1 MMRGKMGLSP
11 RELELLEIVLSFY
24 DGFAEGNE
32 TNSQLQGEAARA
44 YRKVAALY
52 RVLGREQEAEQAH
65 ARAVG
70 RFESLVRRHGEDSEY
85 GYELARTLALDG
97 SDAHAVSPEAA
108 EPDLRRAIAMVE
120 RLFER
125 APERK
130 QITYAAAL
138 ARWNGWLA
146 EHLDSLGRPEEAV
159 NSYRASIVRDEWLAD
174 QLSNPPMIHDVLA
187 FRRAALAEALIRIGR
202 KDEARAIV
210 DRTAADVLGHVGD
223 GGRSVR
229 GSAEMVAIG
238 VESLAASYRG
248 LGDDRRAAELDEVAL
263 RLRER
268 AREGRPGHRGGGGFA
283 PTKNDPRGAGRG
295 RPAGPP
301 GDRPGR

>member
-1 MMRGKMGLSP
+1 MGLSP
-11 RELELLEIVLSFY
+11 RELELLEIVLRFY

-65 ARAVG
+65 ARALG

-97 SDAHAVSPEAA
+97 PDAHAVSPERA

-130 QITYAAAL
+130 RITYAAAL

-146 EHLDSLGRPEEAV
+146 EHLESLGRPEEAV

-174 QLSNPPMIHDVLA
+174 QLSNPPMSP
-187 FRRAALAEALIRIGR
+187 R
-202 KDEARAIV
+202 
-210 DRTAADVLGHVGD
+210 
-223 GGRSVR
+223 
-229 GSAEMVAIG
+229 
-238 VESLAASYRG
+238 
-248 LGDDRRAAELDEVAL
+248 
-263 RLRER
+263 
-268 AREGRPGHRGGGGFA
+268 RPGVPSGETRRGV
-283 PTKNDPRGAGRG
+283 DPDRAQGRGAGDRRSDRG
-295 RPAGPP
+295 RRARPCRRRRPS
-301 GDRPGR
+301 RPGVGRNGRHRRRVARRVLSRAG